1 MVVQRYGE
9 RRQPIMQRDLMPS
22 SAYADGAIWPGRF
35 LVAGQTDSTDRRSD
49 ALVPRELG
57 TFDPAWPGRL
67 LPMVMRSER
76 QEVLRCELSRL
87 PGDRWPHQAGKV
99 TG

>member
-1 MVVQRYGE
+1 MVGQRYGE
-9 RRQPIMQRDLMPS
+9 RRQPIMQRDLMPC
-22 SAYADGAIWPGRF
+22 SAYADGAIWPRRF
-35 LVAGQTDSTDRRSD
+35 LVAGQTDITDRRSD

-57 TFDPAWPGRL
+57 TFDPAWPDRL

-76 QEVLRCELSRL
+76 QESVFANCRL

-99 TG
+99 TE

>member
-1 MVVQRYGE
+1 MGTSTTDHATRSDAVLRVC
-9 RRQPIMQRDLMPS
+9 
-22 SAYADGAIWPGRF
+22 DGGICPRRF
-35 LVAGQTDSTDRRSD
+35 LVAGQTDSTDRHSD
-49 ALVPRELG
+49 ALVPELG

-76 QEVLRCELSRL
+76 QESVVWELF
-87 PGDRWPHQAGKV
+87 GDLVNAGRIRQGKV

>member
-9 RRQPIMQRDLMPS
+9 RRQPIMQRDLMPC
-22 SAYADGAIWPGRF
+22 SAYADGAIWPRRF
-35 LVAGQTDSTDRRSD
+35 LVAGQTDITDRRSD

-76 QEVLRCELSRL
+76 QESVVRTVRRL
-87 PGDRWPHQAGKV
+87 GDRRPHQAGKV